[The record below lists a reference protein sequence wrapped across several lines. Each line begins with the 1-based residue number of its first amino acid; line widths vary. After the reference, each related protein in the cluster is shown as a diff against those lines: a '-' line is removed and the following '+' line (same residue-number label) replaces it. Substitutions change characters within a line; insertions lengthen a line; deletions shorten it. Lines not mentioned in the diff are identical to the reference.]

1 MSGEF
6 GWGDEEMDQG
16 LMVVGAVLV
25 GISALF
31 GLALWGFEMAR
42 KDFPQI
48 LGFIHP
54 TLAMAG
60 LLMLVARF
68 FIRGGAPWFN
78 IGLLLLVGAAFGGL
92 ALLIRGFRKRSM
104 IRAVTVLHGTLG
116 LSGLGLVLYQLTHR

>member
-1 MSGEF
+1 
-6 GWGDEEMDQG
+6 MDQG

-25 GISALF
+25 GIAALF

-42 KDFPQI
+42 RDFPQI

-78 IGLLLLVGAAFGGL
+78 IGLLLLLSAAAAGL
-92 ALLIRGFRKRSM
+92 VLLIRGVRKRSM
-104 IRAVTVLHGTLG
+104 IRTVTVLHGILG
-116 LSGLGLVLYQLTHR
+116 LSGLGFVLYQITHR

>member
-1 MSGEF
+1 
-6 GWGDEEMDQG
+6 MDQG

-31 GLALWGFEMAR
+31 GVALWGFEVAR

-48 LGFIHP
+48 LGFVHP

-60 LLMLVARF
+60 LLMLGARF

-78 IGLLLLVGAAFGGL
+78 IGLLLLVGAALGGL
-92 ALLIRGFRKRSM
+92 LLLIRGIRKRSM
-104 IRAVTVLHGTLG
+104 IRTVTVLHGALG
-116 LSGLGLVLYQLTHR
+116 LSGLGFVIYQLTHR